1 MRVYAVIKSYGK
13 DDIEYYQV
21 LPYSLS
27 GTILCHFKYLQGFKS
42 LILFLKDCRLTEQGA
57 NRLKHKYERR

>member
-1 MRVYAVIKSYGK
+1 MRIYVVKKSYDT
-13 DDIEYYQV
+13 DDSIFYQV

-42 LILFLKDCRLTEQGA
+42 LIHFLKDCRLTEQGA
-57 NRLKHKYERR
+57 NRLKHKYERK